1 MNEKDLTDDEKLL
14 IQKYR
19 DLKEGIFGS
28 LSVKLES
35 NGTEAI
41 IKTGNETKISVSR
54 KRGVKE

>member
-14 IQKYR
+14 VEKYR

-35 NGTEAI
+35 NGTKAI
-41 IKTGNETKISVSR
+41 IKTGNETKISVAR
-54 KRGVKE
+54 KRNRED